1 MCPDG
6 LGHIVFSF
14 QLLAYSQ
21 VRATGCVATVR
32 KWRCYGPKVPL
43 LRAESA
49 VGTG

>member
-21 VRATGCVATVR
+21 VRATGGV
-32 KWRCYGPKVPL
+32 
-43 LRAESA
+43 S
-49 VGTG
+49 TG